1 LSIGVR
7 ERFLG
12 LIGTGS
18 PPLDAFNSVQVVL
31 GVGLGESNA
40 VR

>member
-1 LSIGVR
+1 MR

-18 PPLDAFNSVQVVL
+18 PPLDAHNSLQLVVGARFGNL
-31 GVGLGESNA
+31 TA
-40 VR
+40 P